1 MVTHGALRTAGSTRE
16 GHGQEGYKSRK
27 PSWRGQA
34 TDGDGCIGEEV
45 ITRFFQGRGVQR
57 LWLQRGTGPGLG
69 LYPLFL

>member
-34 TDGDGCIGEEV
+34 TDGDGCIREEV
-45 ITRFFQGRGVQR
+45 ITKFFQVRGV
-57 LWLQRGTGPGLG
+57 
-69 LYPLFL
+69 